1 MSDQSE
7 ETQISVS
14 PTKMAMDTLG
24 QILIRVRA
32 LTASGNGRID
42 EHTQR
47 HIHQLMDSL
56 HNVPFTCSDRN
67 PNDEQTMAGLLQ
79 TISEVHQ
86 LCRTYN
92 DDTSV

>member
-1 MSDQSE
+1 MLDQSVE
-7 ETQISVS
+7 KQISIS
-14 PTKMAMDTLG
+14 PTNAAMDTLG
-24 QILIRVRA
+24 QILIRVRS
-32 LTASGNGRID
+32 LTAAGNGRID

-67 PNDEQTMAGLLQ
+67 PNDEQTKAGLFQ

>member
-1 MSDQSE
+1 MSDNSVE
-7 ETQISVS
+7 AQISIS
-14 PTKMAMDTLG
+14 LDKMAQDTLG
-24 QILIRVRA
+24 QILIRVRS
-32 LTASGNGRID
+32 LTAAGNGRID

-67 PNDEQTMAGLLQ
+67 LNDEQTRAVLLQ
-79 TISEVHQ
+79 AISEVHQ

-92 DDTSV
+92 DETSI